1 MDTWA
6 WLTVA
11 GVVAV
16 ILAALAWWSSGRAPL
31 RGRGPET
38 SLTPEQVER
47 INVFEAR
54 KNNFPGGMG

>member
-16 ILAALAWWSSGRAPL
+16 ILALAWWSSGRASL
-31 RGRGPET
+31 RGHGPES
-38 SLTPEQVER
+38 SLTPEQRES
-47 INVFEAR
+47 IDVFEIR
-54 KNNFPGGMG
+54 KSNVPGSIG

>member
-16 ILAALAWWSSGRAPL
+16 ILVALAWWSSGRAPL
-31 RGRGPET
+31 RGLGPKS
-38 SLTPEQVER
+38 SLTPEQVES

-54 KNNFPGGMG
+54 KNNFPGGIG